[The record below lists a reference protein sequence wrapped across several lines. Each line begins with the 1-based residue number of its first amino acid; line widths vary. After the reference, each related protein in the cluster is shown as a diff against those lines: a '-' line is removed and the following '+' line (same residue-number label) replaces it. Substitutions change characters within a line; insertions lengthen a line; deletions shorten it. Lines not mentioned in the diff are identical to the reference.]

1 MAKQAKESAKE
12 TKVVVFRQFKRKGGR
27 VEKAKDR
34 EKVIAVEKFATAP
47 ASVTVHYGMTINLGN
62 HESAKVGVAVTVP
75 CYMEELEEA
84 YQYASDWALSKCSAE
99 RDAAIKASEHEE
111 LPVELERV

>member
-1 MAKQAKESAKE
+1 
-12 TKVVVFRQFKRKGGR
+12 
-27 VEKAKDR
+27 
-34 EKVIAVEKFATAP
+34 
-47 ASVTVHYGMTINLGN
+47 
-62 HESAKVGVAVTVP
+62 
-75 CYMEELEEA
+75 MEELEEA